1 MKYEAIE
8 SFSGIISMVKGEVRK
23 IPNEALAKDLVNA
36 KLIKEYV
43 PTNSQV
49 LKEELKKAK
58 EEIEQLKENNKKLLE
73 EIETLKLQ
81 NEEISKKKD
90 SDDINGSSEE
100 NELSKIDKK

>member
-8 SFSGIISMVKGEVRK
+8 SFSGIISMVKGEVRE

-43 PTNSQV
+43 PQV

-81 NEEISKKKD
+81 NEEISKKND

>member
-8 SFSGIISMVKGEVRK
+8 SFSGIISMVKSEVRE

-81 NEEISKKKD
+81 NEEISKKND
-90 SDDINGSSEE
+90 SDDTSSEE
-100 NELSKIDKK
+100 NELSKNDKK

>member
-58 EEIEQLKENNKKLLE
+58 EEIEQLK
-73 EIETLKLQ
+73 LQ
-81 NEEISKKKD
+81 NEEISKKND